1 MKYKGTLIV
10 VKDCNRALK
19 FYHDMF
25 GLQLLQDNDGNMEL
39 TDHLYLQELGYWAA
53 FTKKPIISN
62 SNQSELY
69 FEESDIEKFVERLE
83 MLYPETEY
91 VNRLMT
97 HSWGQ
102 KVFRFYDPDGN
113 LIEVGTPV

>member
-19 FYHDMF
+19 FYYDLF
-25 GLQLLQDNDGNMEL
+25 GFQLLHDNDENMEL
-39 TDHLYLQELGYWAA
+39 TNNLYLQESGYWEQ
-53 FTKKPIISN
+53 FTKRNIFIK

-69 FEESDIEKFVERLE
+69 FEESDIEKFVARLE

-91 VNRLMT
+91 VNLLIT
-97 HSWGQ
+97 HS
-102 KVFRFYDPDGN
+102 
-113 LIEVGTPV
+113 

>member
-10 VKDCNRALK
+10 VKDCNRALQ
-19 FYHDMF
+19 FYRDMF
-25 GLQLLQDNDGNMEL
+25 GVQLLQDNDGNIEL
-39 TDHLYLQELGYWAA
+39 TNNLYLQQSGYWEQ
-53 FTKKPIISN
+53 FTKRTIIPN

-91 VNRLMT
+91 VNRLIT

-102 KVFRFYDPDGN
+102 KVVRFYDPDGN
-113 LIEVGTPV
+113 LIEVGTPM